1 MPFRTF
7 SGVVDTDMYELGVE
21 FPFQLLNTITED
33 IFILEKGTPIC
44 QVIPFKR
51 ESWTMTCEH
60 QPTKRSKLE
69 FFLESAYRKVFHNK
83 KEFK

>member
-1 MPFRTF
+1 MLI
-7 SGVVDTDMYELGVE
+7 ELPGYLTSDQEVKIN
-21 FPFQLLNTITED
+21 PGDPLV
-33 IFILEKGTPIC
+33 